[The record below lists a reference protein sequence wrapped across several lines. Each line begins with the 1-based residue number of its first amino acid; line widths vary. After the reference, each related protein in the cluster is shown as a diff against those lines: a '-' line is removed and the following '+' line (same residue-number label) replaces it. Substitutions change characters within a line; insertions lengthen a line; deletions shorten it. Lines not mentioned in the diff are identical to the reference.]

1 MTGGEGASVEAGSAG
16 GLGVGF
22 RLGWREELE
31 WIEGLSS
38 ISIDGEMGADG
49 DVSRRDEP
57 RLMCEEQ
64 HQRLALGPP

>member
-1 MTGGEGASVEAGSAG
+1 MTRQPGNKEEGMGRGGPMTGGEGESVEAGSAG

-38 ISIDGEMGADG
+38 ISADGEMGADG
-49 DVSRRDEP
+49 DVSR
-57 RLMCEEQ
+57 
-64 HQRLALGPP
+64 

>member
-38 ISIDGEMGADG
+38 ISTDGEMGADG
-49 DVSRRDEP
+49 DVSR
-57 RLMCEEQ
+57 
-64 HQRLALGPP
+64 

>member
-1 MTGGEGASVEAGSAG
+1 MCCSVAKLYPTLCNPRTGGEGESVEAGSAG

-38 ISIDGEMGADG
+38 ISADGEMGADG
-49 DVSRRDEP
+49 DVSR
-57 RLMCEEQ
+57 
-64 HQRLALGPP
+64 